1 MKRTA
6 HIIFPCRFAY
16 LNCWRP
22 MQQHGGEAKYSVSA
36 IISKEDTET
45 IELIRKTLEYVTEH
59 SVSKWGGRVPEKLRL
74 PLHDGDVEKSSNPIF
89 KNSYFI
95 NAKCKEPPQIVD
107 GEVNPIINQSELYSG
122 CYGNVSVTFYSYN
135 VGGSRGIAAWLCNIQ
150 KTADGEPIGRKIL
163 AKDEFKPVSGEEL
176 LK

>member
-1 MKRTA
+1 MKKTA

-22 MQQHGGEAKYSVSA
+22 QQQSNGEAKYSLSA
-36 IISKEDTET
+36 VIPKEDTET
-45 IELIRKTLEYVTEH
+45 IELIRKTLEYVAEH
-59 SVSKWGGRVPEKLRL
+59 SVSKWGGRIPDKLRL
-74 PLHDGDVEKSSNPIF
+74 PLHDGDVEKTNNPIF

-107 GEVNPIINQSELYSG
+107 SEVQPIINQSELYSG
-122 CYGNVSVTFYSYN
+122 CYGNVSVTFYAYN

-150 KTADGEPIGRKIL
+150 KISDGDPIGQRIL
-163 AKDEFKPVSGEEL
+163 AKDEFKPISGEEL
-176 LK
+176 LE